1 MIFFDERYH
10 TFQAFSLAH
19 LIPILIITALIVL
32 IFRLHT
38 RLNDNK
44 RLDRFLRFGAAF
56 AMIGMEWIF
65 YAWNLLGGNANLG
78 LLPFGL
84 CAISLYLTAITLLS
98 DNEKLFK
105 VVFPWALAGSLLSLV
120 VADQGYVF
128 PHFRYLHYFG
138 NHGMFLVANIYLAV
152 VKGYRFT
159 YRDLL
164 KSSLILLILS
174 VVMYFVNQV
183 LGTNHMYLSEL
194 PGEVAF
200 MFDWMGDRLW
210 IYGFGLAIFILFHI
224 VTLPFIQWSKN
235 HHKPSTQDQIIRIN
249 QE

>member
-1 MIFFDERYH
+1 MLFFDERYH
-10 TFQAFSLAH
+10 TFHAFSLAH
-19 LIPILIITALIVL
+19 LIPVLIIVILIIL
-32 IFRLHT
+32 IFRFHT
-38 RLNDNK
+38 RLHESR
-44 RLDRFLRFGAAF
+44 RLDRFLRYGAAF

-65 YAWNLLGGNANLG
+65 YAWNLFGGNANLG

-84 CAISLYLTAITLLS
+84 CAISMYLTAITLIS

-138 NHGMFLVANIYLAV
+138 NHGMFLVANIYLAI

-174 VVMYFVNQV
+174 AAMYFINQM

-200 MFDWMGDRLW
+200 MFDWMGPRLW
-210 IYGFGLAIFILFHI
+210 MYGFGFAIFILFHI
-224 VTLPFIQWSKN
+224 VTFPFIRWSKN
-235 HHKPSTQDQIIRIN
+235 HQKSSQRI
-249 QE
+249 ELSE